1 MEKTN
6 IKTNSENLFKIF
18 SINSFDLI
26 FQLELTDNEMKKI
39 EDINSIK
46 DLEKIKDLK
55 FRFNLKGGNET
66 LNQLLIANQVF
77 SKIYVIDYIS
87 YNIPRFEK
95 DISFFNKIF
104 KFVTLKNHIFI
115 NNSILDKDAPFTF
128 IIELIYNEQ
137 KMKLIKYEKK
147 EMEEEMKKESE
158 EENENI
164 ESPTINRK
172 ESILCNIKPKFKSYN
187 MIYINYKDIKQIP
200 GDFKMEDF
208 FDLLKYY
215 KNKGSFIFINFYKP
229 IKNNNSKDNKI
240 EKDTE
245 YYKEKYYELNELSKL
260 AQIFFFVTEQAE
272 KIFQKHYKYYVEDN
286 QENVEKIKGKE
297 LYNYFNTKFL
307 NKSMKQQ
314 KIGLFLDNFEL
325 FTICLLLKSNIEKIK
340 FPEIKINNKNKNKNH
355 YYNIFISFIIY
366 KCATLNLK

>member
-1 MEKTN
+1 MEKNN
-6 IKTNSENLFKIF
+6 IKTNPEDLFKIF
-18 SINSFDLI
+18 SIGSFDLF

-46 DLEKIKDLK
+46 DLEKLKDIN

-77 SKIYVIDYIS
+77 TKIYVIDYIS
-87 YNIPRFEK
+87 YNIPKFEK
-95 DISFFNKIF
+95 ELSFFNKIF
-104 KFVTLKNHIFI
+104 KYVTLKNHIFI
-115 NNSILDKDAPFTF
+115 NNSILNRDAPFTF
-128 IIELIYNEQ
+128 IIELIYNKQ
-137 KMKLIKYEKK
+137 KKKLIKYENK
-147 EMEEEMKKESE
+147 EMEESE

-164 ESPTINRK
+164 ERPIINRK

-200 GDFKMEDF
+200 GDFKMEDLI
-208 FDLLKYY
+208 DLVKYY

-240 EKDTE
+240 EKGTE
-245 YYKEKYYELNELSKL
+245 YYKKKYYELNELSKL

-272 KIFQKHYKYYVEDN
+272 KIFQKHYKYYIE
-286 QENVEKIKGKE
+286 ENLENIEKIKGKE

-307 NKSMKQQ
+307 NKSRKQQ
-314 KIGLFLDNFEL
+314 KIGLFLDNFDL
-325 FTICLLLKSNIEKIK
+325 FAICLLLKSNIEKIK
-340 FPEIKINNKNKNKNH
+340 FPDIKINNKNKNKN
-355 YYNIFISFIIY
+355 YYY
-366 KCATLNLK
+366 